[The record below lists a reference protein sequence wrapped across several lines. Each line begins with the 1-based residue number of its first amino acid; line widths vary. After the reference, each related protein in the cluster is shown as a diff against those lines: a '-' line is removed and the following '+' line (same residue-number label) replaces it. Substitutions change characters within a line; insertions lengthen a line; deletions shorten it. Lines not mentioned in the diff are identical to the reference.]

1 MLPSIFGE
9 SLFDDFFDFPF
20 ERASRGHD
28 PLYGKHG
35 KNLMK
40 TDIKEKE
47 NSYEVDIDLPGFKKE
62 DIKIHLEDGFLTVS
76 AQKALDQGRK
86 GSGWPLHQTGTVLRP
101 VLEEFLCRRKRH
113 GKRNLRK
120 TGGWYFKALRPEEG
134 CEKASRKEI
143 YCNRV
148 IRSGIVRRNT
158 GARETAACQ
167 EKASRGFFILQASCH
182 SRAP

>member
-62 DIKIHLEDGFLTVS
+62 DIKIHLEDGFLTVT
-76 AQKALDQGRK
+76 AQKALDKDEKDQDG
-86 GSGWPLHQTGTVLRP
+86 HYI
-101 VLEEFLCRRKRH
+101 RRERYKQRLNVFACSYI
-113 GKRNLRK
+113 GKRLIDVCNPIACRKAADLFVPLRMAK
-120 TGGWYFKALRPEEG
+120 HKINISLY
-134 CEKASRKEI
+134 
-143 YCNRV
+143 V
-148 IRSGIVRRNT
+148 V
-158 GARETAACQ
+158 
-167 EKASRGFFILQASCH
+167 H
-182 SRAP
+182 